1 MNIKKFNT
9 IPEMLPIK
17 KIVKETDTIWTFIFD
32 AKVDGW
38 ELGSRPGQFVMMWI
52 PGFDEKPF
60 SIAYDDGKE
69 FWLTIAKVGPATE
82 KLFTFKVGQYVGI
95 RGPYGTSYTFKKG
108 DHLALLAG
116 GYGAAPL
123 YNVAFHAV
131 AAGCRV
137 EFVAG
142 ARNKD
147 LLLYE
152 TRVKKLATGSNVKS
166 GGATKNGG
174 PTKTGGT
181 KIQYHACTNDGSK
194 GFAGFNTVYLENL
207 LKKDKTINKIL
218 TCGPEIMM
226 KIAAELS
233 VKYKRE
239 SQVSIERY
247 MKCGFGVCGQCC
259 IDDTGLRACKD
270 GTIFDG
276 KVALKFKE
284 FGVYHRDSVG
294 RKKNW

>member
-17 KIVKETDTIWTFIFD
+17 AIVKETDTIWTFVFD

-38 ELGSRPGQFVMMWI
+38 ELGSKPGQFVMMWI

-60 SIAYDDGKE
+60 SIARDDGKE

-123 YNVAFHAV
+123 YNVALHA
-131 AAGCRV
+131 AKLGCKI
-137 EFVAG
+137 EFIAG

-147 LLLYE
+147 LLLYRE
-152 TRVKKLATGSNVKS
+152 RVKKLGGGKMAGKVK
-166 GGATKNGG
+166 
-174 PTKTGGT
+174 
-181 KIQYHACTNDGSK
+181 YHACTNDGSE
-194 GFAGFNTVYLENL
+194 GFAGFNTVYLEEL

-218 TCGPEIMM
+218 TCGPEVMM
-226 KIAAELS
+226 KKAAELG

-276 KVALKFKE
+276 KTALKFKE
-284 FGVYHRDSVG
+284 FGIYHRDSVG
-294 RKKNW
+294 MKKAW

>member
-1 MNIKKFNT
+1 MRKFNT

-17 KIVKETDTIWTFIFD
+17 KIVKETDTIWTFVFD
-32 AKVDGW
+32 ARVDGW
-38 ELGSRPGQFVMMWI
+38 SLDSKPGQFVMMWI
-52 PGFDEKPF
+52 PGCDEKPF

-95 RGPYGTSYTFKKG
+95 RGPYGTNYKFEKG

-123 YNVAFHAV
+123 YNVAVHAV
-131 AAGCRV
+131 KLGCRV
-137 EFVAG
+137 EFIAG

-147 LLLYE
+147 LLMYE
-152 TRVKKLATGSNVKS
+152 ARVKKLGEISD
-166 GGATKNGG
+166 TKKGV
-174 PTKTGGT
+174 KTGA
-181 KIQYHACTNDGSK
+181 KVAKVKYHACTNDGSK
-194 GFAGFNTVYLENL
+194 GFAGFNTVYLEEL

-226 KIAAELS
+226 KKGAELA

-247 MKCGFGVCGQCC
+247 MKCGFGVCGQCV
-259 IDDTGLRACKD
+259 IDDTGLRVCKD

-276 KVALKFKE
+276 KIALKFKE

-294 RKKNW
+294 RKKAW